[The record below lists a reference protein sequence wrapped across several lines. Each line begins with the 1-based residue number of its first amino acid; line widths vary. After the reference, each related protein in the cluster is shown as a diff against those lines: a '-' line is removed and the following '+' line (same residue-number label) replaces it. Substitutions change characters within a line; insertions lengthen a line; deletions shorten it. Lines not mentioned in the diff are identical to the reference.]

1 MRETIKELMSLFFTA
16 NLLVFSLLV
25 SYKLFNN
32 LNHVAEP
39 QYRIR
44 TVDGVYY
51 SSKFTHYGNSVTFLH
66 NGEMIKKSQKGLTG
80 KVVERIK

>member
-16 NLLVFSLLV
+16 NLLVFSLLFTYKV
-25 SYKLFNN
+25 YENLSY
-32 LNHVAEP
+32 VAEP
-39 QYRIR
+39 QYKIR

-51 SSKFTHYGNSVTFLH
+51 SPKFTHYGNSVTFLH

>member
-25 SYKLFNN
+25 SYKVYEN
-32 LNHVAEP
+32 LSYVAEP
-39 QYRIR
+39 QYKIR

-51 SSKFTHYGNSVTFLH
+51 SPKFTHYGNSVTFLY
-66 NGEMIKKSQKGLTG
+66 NGDMIKKSQKGLTG

>member
-1 MRETIKELMSLFFTA
+1 MRETIKELMSLCILA
-16 NLLVFSLLV
+16 NILVFSLLV
-25 SYKLFNN
+25 SYKVYEN
-32 LNHVAEP
+32 LSYVAEP
-39 QYRIR
+39 QYKIR

-80 KVVERIK
+80 KVVERTK

>member
-25 SYKLFNN
+25 TYKVYENLSY
-32 LNHVAEP
+32 VAEP
-39 QYRIR
+39 QYKIR

-51 SSKFTHYGNSVTFLH
+51 SPKFTHYGNSVTFLH

-80 KVVERIK
+80 KVVERIR

>member
-25 SYKLFNN
+25 TYKVYENLSY
-32 LNHVAEP
+32 VAEP
-39 QYRIR
+39 QYKIR

-66 NGEMIKKSQKGLTG
+66 NREMIKKSQKSLTG

>member
-1 MRETIKELMSLFFTA
+1 MRETIKELMSLCILA
-16 NLLVFSLLV
+16 NILVFSLLV
-25 SYKLFNN
+25 SYKVYEN
-32 LNHVAEP
+32 LSYVAEP
-39 QYRIR
+39 QYKIR

>member
-1 MRETIKELMSLFFTA
+1 MRETIKELMSLFLTA

-25 SYKLFNN
+25 SYKVYEN
-32 LNHVAEP
+32 LSYVAEP
-39 QYRIR
+39 QYKIR

-51 SSKFTHYGNSVTFLH
+51 SPKFTHYGNSVTFLH
-66 NGEMIKKSQKGLTG
+66 NGNMIKKSQKDLTG

>member
-1 MRETIKELMSLFFTA
+1 MRETIKELMSLFLTA

-25 SYKLFNN
+25 SYKVYEN
-32 LNHVAEP
+32 LSYVAEP
-39 QYRIR
+39 QYKIR

-51 SSKFTHYGNSVTFLH
+51 SPKFTHYGNSVTILH
-66 NGEMIKKSQKGLTG
+66 NGNMIKKSQKDLTG